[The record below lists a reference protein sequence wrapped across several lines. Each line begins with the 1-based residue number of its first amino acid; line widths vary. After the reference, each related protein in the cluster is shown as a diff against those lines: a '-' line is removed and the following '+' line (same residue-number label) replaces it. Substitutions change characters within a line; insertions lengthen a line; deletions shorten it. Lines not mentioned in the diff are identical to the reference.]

1 MFPALF
7 DPLGR
12 RSDLSRLLQRGR
24 GRQRVADSHECPLAQ
39 SQHQS
44 INSSQSSIY
53 KITRYKIN
61 MNLNKTLTV
70 EVTSRSQVIV
80 DSLTRYMHKQGYK
93 KVGLMAGLGYYD
105 LIFVLKE

>member
-12 RSDLSRLLQRGR
+12 RSDPSRLLQRGR

-44 INSSQSSIY
+44 INSTY
-53 KITRYKIN
+53 NTKLRAKIN
-61 MNLNKTLTV
+61 VCIVYNKTLTV
-70 EVTSRSQVIV
+70 EVTSRSQVVV

-93 KVGLMAGLGYYD
+93 KV
-105 LIFVLKE
+105 

>member
-1 MFPALF
+1 
-7 DPLGR
+7 
-12 RSDLSRLLQRGR
+12 
-24 GRQRVADSHECPLAQ
+24 
-39 SQHQS
+39 
-44 INSSQSSIY
+44 
-53 KITRYKIN
+53 
-61 MNLNKTLTV
+61 MNVNKTLTV